1 MKYFLAIAFS
11 LVFKASSAQAFFTS
25 ATSGNWNSATSW
37 TLVSG
42 TSTLNYPAAGD
53 SVIIQNA
60 NSITVVSNSQCQSLT
75 IKGSS
80 TLVLSVSTSIIT
92 VTNDLLVTETSMANI
107 DAGALTVTGNLTI
120 NQKATVTQN
129 GGAFTV
135 VGLGFLN
142 SPSTSTGSTI
152 LNIDNGVFSCFG
164 GMTITATTI
173 PSGRIA
179 EMKIGNSAVNVVGAL
194 TTISANAKITF
205 TGIGALTLA
214 GIITIPNTTSFTA
227 GNGRVVY
234 VGIPGANQNIA
245 SLTYNRLTITGVGA
259 GSKTIGG
266 AVTVTDTLT
275 LLTDTLIVNGGGS
288 LKMNNNAT
296 IVKAAGKLLTA
307 PVFLGQI
314 DILYNDVQRDTTG
327 LEMPTATN
335 VLRNLFINNVS
346 GVKLA
351 NSITI
356 NNKLTL
362 QNGELFTDN
371 FILNINNPLG
381 GTPTDPAVE
390 RINGY
395 VSGKINRT
403 IGTNTGVRI
412 FPFGVSLLQG
422 YRELKIEYTT
432 APTVAGTLSAQHFN
446 TAASSQSGLPIVDGS
461 VILTNTAPYY
471 WQADALGG
479 LAGGIYNATLT
490 AESTPG
496 VTDIAALRI
505 LKRTSPGVAWS
516 LNGTAGT
523 NTGTNTAPIVVRN
536 GMLNFS
542 QFTIA
547 GNTSNPLPVTLISFT
562 GKLEKETVLLQ
573 WKTMNEIN
581 TAAFRIEKSVDGFN
595 FVEIGKV
602 TADNSNAIEH
612 LYGYKDAKPFVGRIF
627 YRLKIIDKDGKFDYS
642 NILSISNNTTDL
654 KVYPTICQSNI
665 IIATSQ
671 NNVVYLY
678 NAAGVFVQNMNA
690 GANDLSNLANG
701 IYFVVTTNQIVK
713 IVKQ

>member
-11 LVFKASSAQAFFTS
+11 LVVKASNGQAFFTS

-42 TSTLNYPAAGD
+42 SCVLNYPAAGD

-75 IKGSS
+75 VKGAS
-80 TLVLSVSTSIIT
+80 TLVLSVSTSVIT
-92 VTNDLLVTETSMANI
+92 VTNDLLVTETSMAII

-120 NQKATVTQN
+120 NQRATVTQN

-142 SPSTSTGSTI
+142 SPSTSTGTTI
-152 LNIDNGVFSCFG
+152 LDINAGVFSCFG

-205 TGIGALTLA
+205 IGIGALTLA
-214 GIITIPNTTSFTA
+214 GIITIPNTASFTA

-259 GSKTIGG
+259 GSKTISGS
-266 AVTVTDTLT
+266 VTVTDTLT
-275 LLTDTLIVNGGGS
+275 LLTDTLLVNGGGS
-288 LKMNNNAT
+288 LRLNTNAT
-296 IVKAAGKLLTA
+296 IVKTAGRILTA

-314 DILYNDVQRDTTG
+314 DILYNDIQRDTTG
-327 LEMPTATN
+327 LEMPTGTN

-351 NSITI
+351 NNITV

-381 GTPTDPAVE
+381 GSPTDPAVE

-403 IGTNTGVRI
+403 IGTSTGVRV

-422 YRELKIEYTT
+422 YREFKIDYTT
-432 APTVAGTLSAQHFN
+432 APTVAGTLSAQHFDS
-446 TAASSQSGLPIVDGS
+446 AASSQSGLPIVDGS

-479 LAGGIYNATLT
+479 LVGGIYNTTLT

-496 VTDIAALRI
+496 VTDIATLRI
-505 LKRTSPGVAWS
+505 LKRTSTGFAWN

-536 GMLNFS
+536 GMSNFS

-547 GNTSNPLPVTLISFT
+547 GNSLNPLPLTLIAFM
-562 GKLEKETVLLQ
+562 GKMEKETVLLQ

-581 TAAFRIEKSVDGFN
+581 TSFFSIEKSVDGFN

-602 TADNSNAIEH
+602 FAANNNTTENS
-612 LYGYKDAKPFVGRIF
+612 YRYKDANLFAGKHF
-627 YRLKIIDKDGKFDYS
+627 YRLKMVDKDDRFEYS
-642 NILSISNNTTDL
+642 NVLSFSNNTKDL
-654 KVYPTICQSNI
+654 LVYPTLCHTNI
-665 IIATSQ
+665 NIVTSQ
-671 NNVVYLY
+671 NAAAYLY
-678 NAAGVFVQNMNA
+678 NAAGVFIQKIYA
-690 GANDLSNLANG
+690 GINDVSNLANG
-701 IYFVVTTNQIVK
+701 IYFVVTSNQTVK
-713 IVKQ
+713 IIKQ

>member
-1 MKYFLAIAFS
+1 MKYFLVVAFL
-11 LVFKASSAQAFFTS
+11 LVIKVSNGQAFFTS
-25 ATSGNWNSATSW
+25 ATSGNWNSAASW

-42 TSTLNYPAAGD
+42 SSNLNYPVAGD
-53 SVIIQNA
+53 SVIIQNG
-60 NSITVVSNSQCQSLT
+60 NSIAVINGTQCQSLT
-75 IKGSS
+75 VKDTS
-80 TLVLSVSTSIIT
+80 TLLLTLNTSLLT
-92 VTNDLLVTETSMANI
+92 VTNNLLVTETSILTI
-107 DAGALTVTGNLTI
+107 DAGALTTTGNLTI
-120 NQKATVTQN
+120 NQKAIVTQN

-135 VGLGFLN
+135 IGLGFLN
-142 SPSTSTGSTI
+142 FPTTSAGSSI
-152 LNIDNGVFSCFG
+152 LNIDGGIFSCLG

-179 EMKIGNSAVNVVGAL
+179 EMKIGNSAVNIVGFL
-194 TTISANAKITF
+194 TTITANAKITF

-214 GIITIPNTTSFTA
+214 GIITIPNTASFTA

-234 VGIPGANQNIA
+234 VGIPGLNQNIA

-259 GSKTIGG
+259 GSKTISGS
-266 AVTVTDTLT
+266 VTVTDTLS
-275 LLTDTLIVNGGGS
+275 LLTDTLLVNGGGS
-288 LKMNNNAT
+288 LRLNSNAT
-296 IVKAAGKLLTA
+296 IVKTAGKLLTA

-351 NSITI
+351 NNITV

-371 FILNINNPLG
+371 FILNINNALG
-381 GTPTDPAVE
+381 GSPTDPAVE

-395 VSGKINRT
+395 VSGRINRT
-403 IGTNTGVRI
+403 IGTSTGVRV
-412 FPFGVSLLQG
+412 FPFGISLLQG
-422 YRELKIEYTT
+422 YREFKIDYTT
-432 APTVAGTLSAQHFN
+432 APAVGGTLSAQHFN
-446 TAASSQSGLPIVDGS
+446 SAASSQSGLPIVDGS

-479 LAGGIYNATLT
+479 LAGGSYNTTLT

-496 VTDIAALRI
+496 VTDIATLRI
-505 LKRTSPGVAWS
+505 LKRPSSGGVWT

-523 NTGTNTAPIVVRN
+523 NAGTNTSPIVVRN
-536 GMLNFS
+536 GMSNFS

-547 GNTSNPLPVTLISFT
+547 GNSLNPLPLTLMAFN
-562 GKLEKETVLLQ
+562 GRLEKETVLLQ

-581 TAAFRIEKSVDGFN
+581 TSFFSIERSVDGFG
-595 FVEIGKV
+595 FAEIGKV
-602 TADNSNAIEH
+602 AAANIGTAENS
-612 LYGYKDAKPFVGRIF
+612 YSYKDANLFAGKYF
-627 YRLKIIDKDGKFDYS
+627 YRLKMIDKDGRFEYS
-642 NILSISNNTTDL
+642 NILSFSNKTKDL
-654 KVYPTICQSNI
+654 MVYPTLCHTNI
-665 IIATSQ
+665 TIAPSQ
-671 NNVVYLY
+671 NVEVYLY
-678 NAAGVFVQNMNA
+678 NVAGVFIQKMNA
-690 GANDLSNLANG
+690 GLNDISNLANG
-701 IYFVVTTNQIVK
+701 IYFVKRANETVK